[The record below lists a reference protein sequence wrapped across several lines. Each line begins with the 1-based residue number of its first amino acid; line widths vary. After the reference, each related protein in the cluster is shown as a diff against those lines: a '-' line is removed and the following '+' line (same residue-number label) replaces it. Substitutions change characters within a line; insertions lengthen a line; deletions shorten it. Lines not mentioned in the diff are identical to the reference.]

1 MRAMAVTEYGT
12 PLERIEV
19 PEPRLRPG
27 HALIEVLTCGV
38 CFSDVKTARGQMPFS
53 KELELPHLPGHEI
66 CGRVLDTDPPGA
78 FESGTKVVVYH
89 VWPCRVCSRCRAGE
103 DNICINPQAWVG
115 FTHPG
120 GFQDRLL
127 VPLDRVVAVPDSID
141 PIHAAPMTCALGT
154 AYRATATRGGVTA
167 GSRAVVIGLGG
178 VGIHALQIAH
188 AAGALAVGLDT
199 SQQAV
204 DVARGFGLDAR
215 RADDSDTHGQ
225 LVAESGGEGVDVV
238 IDTVGHEATIKQA
251 DRLVRPGGRIIAVGY
266 SPTTDFS
273 LPSPRFVLEEIQLL
287 GSRYVTLAELERAI
301 MLVADGRVKIV
312 VDSVKPLEA
321 ANEAFDA
328 LEAGDVVGRVVL
340 DVGGVS

>member
-1 MRAMAVTEYGT
+1 MRAMAITEYGA

-19 PEPRLRPG
+19 PEPQLRSG

-53 KELELPHLPGHEI
+53 NELKLPHLPGHEI
-66 CGRVLDTDPPGA
+66 CGQVLDTDPSGALEPG
-78 FESGTKVVVYH
+78 TNVVVYH

-103 DNICINPQAWVG
+103 DNICVNPQAWAG

-141 PIHAAPMTCALGT
+141 PVHAAPMTCALGT
-154 AYRATATRGGVTA
+154 AYRATVTRGRVTA
-167 GSRAVVIGLGG
+167 GSRVVVIGLGG
-178 VGIHALQIAH
+178 VGIHVLQIAR

-199 SQQAV
+199 SQRSV
-204 DVARGFGLDAR
+204 NVARDLGLDAHQ
-215 RADDSDTHGQ
+215 ADDSDTHEQ
-225 LVAESGGEGVDVV
+225 LVDEYGREGVDVV
-238 IDTVGHEATIKQA
+238 IDTVGYEDTIQHA

-266 SPTTDFS
+266 SPTINFS

-287 GSRYVTLAELERAI
+287 GSRYVRLDELERAI
-301 MLVADGRVKIV
+301 MLVADGHVEIV
-312 VDSVKPLEA
+312 VDSVKSLEA
-321 ANEAFDA
+321 ANEAFDS
-328 LEAGDVVGRVVL
+328 LKAGDVVGRVVL
-340 DVGGVS
+340 DVRGVS

>member
-1 MRAMAVTEYGT
+1 MRAMAITEYGA

-19 PEPRLRPG
+19 PEPQLRSG

-53 KELELPHLPGHEI
+53 KELKLPHLPGHEI
-66 CGRVLDTDPPGA
+66 CGEILDTDPSGALEPG
-78 FESGTKVVVYH
+78 TNVVVYH

-103 DNICINPQAWVG
+103 DNICANPQAWAG

-141 PIHAAPMTCALGT
+141 PVRAAPMTCALGT
-154 AYRATATRGGVTA
+154 AYRATVTKGGVTA
-167 GSRAVVIGLGG
+167 GSRVVVIGLGG
-178 VGIHALQIAH
+178 VGIHVLQITQ

-199 SQQAV
+199 SQRTV
-204 DVARGFGLDAR
+204 NVARGLGLDAR
-215 RADDSDTHGQ
+215 RPDDTDTHEQ
-225 LVAESGGEGVDVV
+225 LLAESGGEGVDVV
-238 IDTVGHEATIKQA
+238 IDTVGYEDTIQHA
-251 DRLVRPGGRIIAVGY
+251 DRLVRPGGRIVAVGY
-266 SPTTDFS
+266 SPTINFS

-287 GSRYVTLAELERAI
+287 GSRYVRLDELERAI
-301 MLVADGRVKIV
+301 MLVADGHVEIV
-312 VDSVKPLEA
+312 VDSVKSLEA
-321 ANEAFDA
+321 ANEAFDS

-340 DVGGVS
+340 DVRGVS

>member
-27 HALIEVLTCGV
+27 HALIEVLTCSV

-66 CGRVLDTDPPGA
+66 CGRVLESDPQGA
-78 FESGTKVVVYH
+78 LEPGTKVVVYH

-154 AYRATATRGGVTA
+154 AYRATVTRGEVEA

-178 VGIHALQIAH
+178 VGIHALQIAR

-204 DVARGFGLDAR
+204 DVARGLGLDAR
-215 RADDSDTHGQ
+215 RADDSDTHGH

-238 IDTVGHEATIKQA
+238 IDTVGYEDTIQQA
-251 DRLVRPGGRIIAVGY
+251 GRLVRSGGRIIAVGY
-266 SPTTDFS
+266 SPDANFS

-287 GSRYVTLAELERAI
+287 GSRYVKLDELERAI
-301 MLVADGRVKIV
+301 TLMSEERVKMV
-312 VDSVKPLEA
+312 VDRVKPLEA
-321 ANEAFDA
+321 VNEALEA

>member
-1 MRAMAVTEYGT
+1 MRAMAVVEYGA

-19 PEPRLRPG
+19 PEPQLRSG

-38 CFSDVKTARGQMPFS
+38 CFSDVKTSRGQMPFS

-66 CGRVLDTDPPGA
+66 CGQVLDTDPSGA
-78 FESGTKVVVYH
+78 LEPGTKVVVYH

-103 DNICINPQAWVG
+103 DNICVNPQAWAG

-120 GFQDRLL
+120 GFQERIL

-141 PIHAAPMTCALGT
+141 PVHAASMTCALGT
-154 AYRATATRGGVTA
+154 AYRATVTRGGVAA
-167 GSRAVVIGLGG
+167 GSRVVVIGLGG
-178 VGIHALQIAH
+178 VGIHVLQIAR

-199 SQQAV
+199 SRGAV
-204 DVARGFGLDAR
+204 DAARGLGLEAR
-215 RADDSDTHGQ
+215 QADDSDLHRQ

-238 IDTVGHEATIKQA
+238 IDTVGYEDTIQQA

-266 SPTTDFS
+266 SPTINFS

-287 GSRYVTLAELERAI
+287 GSRYVRLDELERAI
-301 MLVADGRVKIV
+301 MLVADGRVEIV

-321 ANEAFDA
+321 ANEVFDS

>member
-1 MRAMAVTEYGT
+1 MRAMAITEYGA

-19 PEPRLRPG
+19 PEPQLRSG

-53 KELELPHLPGHEI
+53 NELKLPHLPGHEI
-66 CGRVLDTDPPGA
+66 CGQVLDTDPSGALEPG
-78 FESGTKVVVYH
+78 TNVVVYH

-103 DNICINPQAWVG
+103 DNICVNPQAWAG

-141 PIHAAPMTCALGT
+141 PVHAAPMTCALGT
-154 AYRATATRGGVTA
+154 AYRATVTRGRVTA
-167 GSRAVVIGLGG
+167 GSRVVVIGLGG
-178 VGIHALQIAH
+178 VGIHVLQIAR

-199 SQQAV
+199 SQRSV
-204 DVARGFGLDAR
+204 NVARDLGLDAHQ
-215 RADDSDTHGQ
+215 ADDSDTHEQ
-225 LVAESGGEGVDVV
+225 LVDEYGREGVDVV
-238 IDTVGHEATIKQA
+238 IDTVGYEDTIQQA
-251 DRLVRPGGRIIAVGY
+251 NDLVRPGGRIVAVGY
-266 SPTTDFS
+266 SPTINFS

-287 GSRYVTLAELERAI
+287 GSRYVRLDELERAI
-301 MLVADGRVKIV
+301 MLVADRHVEIV
-312 VDSVKPLEA
+312 VDSVKSLEA
-321 ANEAFDA
+321 ANEAFDS

-340 DVGGVS
+340 DVRGVS

>member
-1 MRAMAVTEYGT
+1 MRAMAITEYGA

-19 PEPRLRPG
+19 PEPQLRSG

-53 KELELPHLPGHEI
+53 NELKLPHLPGHEI
-66 CGRVLDTDPPGA
+66 CGQVLDTDPSGALEPG
-78 FESGTKVVVYH
+78 TNVVVYH

-103 DNICINPQAWVG
+103 DNICANPQAWAG

-141 PIHAAPMTCALGT
+141 PVHAAPMTCALGT
-154 AYRATATRGGVTA
+154 AYRATVTRGRVTA
-167 GSRAVVIGLGG
+167 GSRVVVIGLGG
-178 VGIHALQIAH
+178 VGIHVLQIAR

-199 SQQAV
+199 SQRSV
-204 DVARGFGLDAR
+204 NVARDLGLDAHQ
-215 RADDSDTHGQ
+215 ADDSDTHEQ
-225 LVAESGGEGVDVV
+225 LVDEYGREAVDVV
-238 IDTVGHEATIKQA
+238 IDTVGYEDTIQQA
-251 DRLVRPGGRIIAVGY
+251 NRLVRPGGRIVAVGY
-266 SPTTDFS
+266 SPTINFS

-287 GSRYVTLAELERAI
+287 GSRYVRLDELERAI
-301 MLVADGRVKIV
+301 MLVADGHVEIV
-312 VDSVKPLEA
+312 VDSVKSLEA
-321 ANEAFDA
+321 ANEAFDS

-340 DVGGVS
+340 DVRGVS